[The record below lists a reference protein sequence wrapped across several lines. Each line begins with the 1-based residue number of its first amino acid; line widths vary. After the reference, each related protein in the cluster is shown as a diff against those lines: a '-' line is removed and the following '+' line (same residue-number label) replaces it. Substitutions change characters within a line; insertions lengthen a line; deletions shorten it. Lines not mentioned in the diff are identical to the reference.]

1 MGPGECLCHLN
12 IHIYS
17 GQASRTFQDMP
28 SKAQVPPALDLSGA
42 KSSTKNGLA
51 PSLLSATTH
60 SPRSLRSPHSP
71 ASTPASPFLQT
82 SHNLSSPFNGP
93 TQIVEMTSSQGNQ
106 SNGTTSPSITAV
118 PEFPSS
124 PSRPSPKH
132 GRDPSKSFFSNL
144 MASKSSHKL
153 DATNQGNEKEIG
165 RSVAKS
171 RASSKDRT
179 LYALRG
185 KGSTPDLPRMPQN
198 EKQFDAVQLQV
209 TGSEVVS
216 DSASAAPSKKGKSRL
231 GGILHRTKSIK
242 MEDGDRMRF
251 RTRRPSQLNLE
262 PMPTHQMTAEPQYA
276 ESMKTA
282 PLRSDHREKAFTEN
296 AGSFYRNRS
305 ADNRSAERR
314 PATNESAIRS
324 DKGGPPIPS
333 SHSFRDGTTL
343 QILSKVHQTGLGV
356 GDRLGKAGKGFFGKI
371 TRSDSSN
378 ARELVP
384 DEIYIC
390 NVINLPLIKQTRTT
404 RIARRLELSKDK
416 TEFWMPALPWRCI
429 E

>member
-1 MGPGECLCHLN
+1 
-12 IHIYS
+12 
-17 GQASRTFQDMP
+17 MP
-28 SKAQVPPALDLSGA
+28 SKAQIPPALDLSGTKTKA
-42 KSSTKNGLA
+42 KNGPLPA
-51 PSLLSATTH
+51 LLSPTTH

-71 ASTPASPFLQT
+71 GSTPASPFLQT
-82 SHNLSSPFNGP
+82 SHNLSSPFNAP
-93 TQIVEMTSSQGNQ
+93 SQTEAMTATQGNQ
-106 SNGTTSPSITAV
+106 SNGATLPSITAV
-118 PEFPSS
+118 PEIPSS

-153 DATNQGNEKEIG
+153 DASNQNTEKDTG
-165 RSVAKS
+165 RSTAKS

-185 KGSTPDLPRMPQN
+185 KGSTPDLPRMSHN

-209 TGSEVVS
+209 TSSEVLS
-216 DSASAAPSKKGKSRL
+216 DSASQAPSKKGKSRL

-242 MEDGDRMRF
+242 MEDGDRMRI

-262 PMPTHQMTAEPQYA
+262 PMPTQHLNVEPQYA
-276 ESMKTA
+276 ESVKTA
-282 PLRSDHREKAFTEN
+282 PLRADHREKTFADN
-296 AGSFYRNRS
+296 AGSFNRNRS
-305 ADNRSAERR
+305 ADNRSADRR
-314 PATNESAIRS
+314 PTTNESAVRN
-324 DKGGPPIPS
+324 DRAGPPMPS

-343 QILSKVHQTGLGV
+343 QILSKVHQTGMGV

-384 DEIYIC
+384 DEIYTC
-390 NVINLPLIKQTRTT
+390 TVINLPLVKQTRTT

>member
-1 MGPGECLCHLN
+1 MTLGHLFVAVRLCGN
-12 IHIYS
+12 I
-17 GQASRTFQDMP
+17 QDMP
-28 SKAQVPPALDLSGA
+28 SKAQTPPALDLSSA
-42 KSSTKNGLA
+42 KADNKNGLQPA
-51 PSLLSATTH
+51 LLSPTTH
-60 SPRSLRSPHSP
+60 SPGSLRSPQSP
-71 ASTPASPFLQT
+71 GSTPASPFIQT
-82 SHNLSSPFNGP
+82 SNIQSGP
-93 TQIVEMTSSQGNQ
+93 N
-106 SNGTTSPSITAV
+106 NTTSTIVTMTAIQGDENNGATSPRFTAV
-118 PEFPSS
+118 PEFPTS

-144 MASKSSHKL
+144 MASKSSHRL
-153 DATNQGNEKEIG
+153 DSPNQKNEKETG
-165 RSVAKS
+165 RSTAKS

-179 LYALRG
+179 LYSLRS
-185 KGSTPDLPRMPQN
+185 KASTPDLPKMPQS
-198 EKQFDAVQLQV
+198 EHQYDATPMQI
-209 TGSEVVS
+209 TGSEALS
-216 DSASAAPSKKGKSRL
+216 DSASQAPSKRGKSRL

-242 MEDGDRMRF
+242 MEDGDRMTF
-251 RTRRPSQLNLE
+251 RNRRPSQLNLE
-262 PMPTHQMTAEPQYA
+262 PMPVQQINAEPQYV

-282 PLRSDHREKAFTEN
+282 PLRSDHREKAFAEN
-296 AGSFYRNRS
+296 AGSFNRNRS

-314 PATNESAIRS
+314 PTTNESNMRVERS
-324 DKGGPPIPS
+324 GPLMPS

-343 QILSKVHQTGLGV
+343 QILSKVHQTGIGV

-384 DEIYIC
+384 DEIYTC
-390 NVINLPLIKQTRTT
+390 TVINLPLVKQTRTT